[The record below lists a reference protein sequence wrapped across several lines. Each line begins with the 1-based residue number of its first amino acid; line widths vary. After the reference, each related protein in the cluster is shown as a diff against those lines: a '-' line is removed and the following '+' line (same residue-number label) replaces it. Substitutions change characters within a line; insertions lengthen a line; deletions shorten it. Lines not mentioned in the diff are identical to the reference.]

1 MTNPKSP
8 LIFFFGLSRLS
19 SPVTHSHSLTLV
31 TANPQAHTSP
41 FRLPASRSRLTVS
54 SANLKLY
61 HASANLS
68 WPPSVIFL
76 FLVHFVSHCFFFICV
91 CDFCVCVCV
100 FYLEKENYKFE
111 IFVFVF
117 FILKG
122 KIWNFCVCE
131 IYVCICVRICVC
143 VVILKGKILIFCVCE
158 ICDCVC
164 VRIWVCVCDFER
176 ENLKFLCLWNLCLCL
191 Y

>member
-1 MTNPKSP
+1 MVKPASNPNPTQLKLKIPTPPPTHTHTLITYSNPKSP

-19 SPVTHSHSLTLV
+19 SPVTHSYSLTLV

-54 SANLKLY
+54 STNLKLH

-122 KIWNFCVCE
+122 KI
-131 IYVCICVRICVC
+131 
-143 VVILKGKILIFCVCE
+143 
-158 ICDCVC
+158 
-164 VRIWVCVCDFER
+164 
-176 ENLKFLCLWNLCLCL
+176 
-191 Y
+191 